1 MKKINKLHA
10 TIAIISL
17 AFLNL
22 FQATAQETHSPY
34 SKFGYGLLNDNATST
49 QRQMG
54 GVGYAMTSG
63 RQTNVMNPAS
73 YAAIDT
79 LTFLFDMGLD
89 MTFLNYKETVGSQEN
104 KFNGKGGGLDYITMQ
119 FPIGSRLGMSLGIL
133 PYSSVGYSFGS
144 AIENGSSSYEG
155 SGNINQLNLGL
166 SGRIWRGL
174 SVGANVSYLFGTL
187 YHDAYAY
194 TGANTSLF
202 EQVMQVRDYHLQFGL
217 QYSQVI
223 NRRHRATVGVVYTP
237 AKTLL
242 GHTWVQ
248 QYRNISETAP
258 PDTLENSFISL
269 KGNYSLPETWGA
281 GISYEYEGRIFGEVD
296 FTYQPWSKA
305 NYTTNEYTGDV
316 RFADR
321 YRVSAGVS
329 YSPRYH
335 GRYIQRVAWRLGAY
349 YNRDYIMVGNNN
361 VRDFG
366 ISCGAG
372 LPAPSGKTVINIG
385 LEYINRSATPQPL
398 MKENY
403 FNITL
408 GINFN
413 QTWFFQNKIQ

>member
-1 MKKINKLHA
+1 MV
-10 TIAIISL
+10 
-17 AFLNL
+17 AF
-22 FQATAQETHSPY
+22 QPAAAQDIRSPY
-34 SKFGYGLLNDNATST
+34 SKFGYGLLNDNATSA

-54 GVGYAMTSG
+54 GVGYAMQPG

-89 MTFLNYKETVGSQEN
+89 MTFINYKEQTADGLN
-104 KFNGKGGGLDYITMQ
+104 KFNDKGGGLDYITMQ
-119 FPIGSRLGMSLGIL
+119 FPIGSHFGMSLGLL

-144 AIENGSSSYEG
+144 SIENGSSSYEG
-155 SGNINQLNLGL
+155 TGNLSQINLGL

-174 SVGANVSYLFGTL
+174 MVGANVSYLFGTL

-194 TGANTSLF
+194 TGASTSLF
-202 EQVMQVRDYHLQFGL
+202 EHVMQVRDYHLQFGL
-217 QYSQVI
+217 QYSQI
-223 NRRHRATVGVVYTP
+223 IARRHRVTVGGVYTP
-237 AKTLL
+237 AKGLL

-248 QYRNISETAP
+248 EYADISNSSVA
-258 PDTLENSFISL
+258 PDTLDYRSL

-281 GISYEYEGRIFGEVD
+281 GLSYEYEGRIFGEVD

-305 NYTTNEYTGDV
+305 KFLNSEFLGET

-321 YRVSAGVS
+321 YRLGVGFS
-329 YSPRYH
+329 FSPRYR
-335 GRYIQRVAWRLGAY
+335 GRYIDRVAWRVGAY
-349 YNRDYIMVGNNN
+349 YNRDYIMAGDNN
-361 VRDFG
+361 VRDYG
-366 ISCGAG
+366 VTCGVG
-372 LPAPSGKTVINIG
+372 LPAPSGKTIINVG
-385 LEYINRSATPQPL
+385 FEYINRRATPVPL
-398 MKENY
+398 LKENY